1 MFVPLLLLWH
11 HHTFFHVGK
20 EIPWRPDNKGLN
32 FQGTVSVS
40 PLDLFDTLFH
50 QTRIHWVQ
58 INSQPSKEIFWKDC
72 LWLALMKYTLENLHF
87 NHIWSSAFQKW
98 FCLTT
103 SDLSL
108 REVSFRRMPAFKS
121 QVNRT
126 QTNFPGGCNKPARHL
141 TRSRLSSALHQV
153 CLQGWE
159 MLHVYTTSP
168 IHNRA
173 IKIHQNIITAS
184 CLLGKPW
191 FRLSTWHWFTNIDPV
206 SEPKSALPNA
216 PGHSGSHRIVVPFL
230 FLETAI
236 SWSYLKL
243 SLAHVWK
250 FMC

>member
-50 QTRIHWVQ
+50 QTHIHWIQ
-58 INSQPSKEIFWKDC
+58 INSPPSKEIFWKDC

-103 SDLSL
+103 SDLSF

-121 QVNRT
+121 QVNRA
-126 QTNFPGGCNKPARHL
+126 QTNFPGGRNKPAQHL
-141 TRSRLSSALHQV
+141 TGSRWALR
-153 CLQGWE
+153 CTGC
-159 MLHVYTTSP
+159 
-168 IHNRA
+168 I
-173 IKIHQNIITAS
+173 
-184 CLLGKPW
+184 CLL
-191 FRLSTWHWFTNIDPV
+191 
-206 SEPKSALPNA
+206 SARGGDAACLYDIA
-216 PGHSGSHRIVVPFL
+216 SSQQSHRDSSKYHHCILLVGK
-230 FLETAI
+230 T
-236 SWSYLKL
+236 
-243 SLAHVWK
+243 LA
-250 FMC
+250 

>member
-153 CLQGWE
+153 RLPAVCKGGRCCMCIRHHQFTTESSGFIKTSSLHLACWENLGLDSPLDTSLQILILCLSQS
-159 MLHVYTTSP
+159 LL
-168 IHNRA
+168 
-173 IKIHQNIITAS
+173 
-184 CLLGKPW
+184 CLIALVILGHTES
-191 FRLSTWHWFTNIDPV
+191 LC
-206 SEPKSALPNA
+206 
-216 PGHSGSHRIVVPFL
+216 L
-230 FLETAI
+230 FY
-236 SWSYLKL
+236 S
-243 SLAHVWK
+243 
-250 FMC
+250 